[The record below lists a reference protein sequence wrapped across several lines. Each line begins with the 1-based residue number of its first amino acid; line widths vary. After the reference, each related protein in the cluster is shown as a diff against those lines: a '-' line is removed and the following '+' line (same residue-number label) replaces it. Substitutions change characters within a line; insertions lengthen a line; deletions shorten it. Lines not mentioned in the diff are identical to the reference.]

1 MHDVV
6 QKVVQYKIYSTLDM
20 SSAYHQVEIPACDGM
35 YTAFQAERSLWQ
47 WKRIPFGLT
56 NGVPCFQ
63 RIIDEIIKINKCTG
77 TYAYLDNITVGGK
90 TQEEHDANLEK
101 FLKVAKDCNLTM
113 NKDKCVYSAEC
124 INLLG
129 YQINS
134 GSLKHDPALVETLL
148 ELSPPQNSKE
158 LQRVVGLFAYYAQWI
173 GKYSDKIKPLI
184 NNSCFPLTGSPLE
197 TFKLLKSELADVSL
211 GVIDEKEQFVVE
223 TDASNVAL
231 SATLNQ
237 NNRPVAFCSKSLTKS
252 ELQHFSVEK
261 EAAAIVE
268 AVRK

>member
-1 MHDVV
+1 M
-6 QKVVQYKIYSTLDM
+6 
-20 SSAYHQVEIPACDGM
+20 
-35 YTAFQAERSLWQ
+35 
-47 WKRIPFGLT
+47 
-56 NGVPCFQ
+56 
-63 RIIDEIIKINKCTG
+63 
-77 TYAYLDNITVGGK
+77 DNITVGGK
-90 TQEEHDANLEK
+90 TQEEHDVNLAK
-101 FLKVAKDCNLTM
+101 FLKVAKDCNLTL

-134 GSLKHDPALVETLL
+134 GFLKPDPERAETLL
-148 ELSPPQNSKE
+148 KLSPPRNSKE

-184 NNSCFPLTGSPLE
+184 NNSCFPLTGSALE

-237 NNRPVAFCSKSLTKS
+237 NNRPVAFFLD
-252 ELQHFSVEK
+252 L
-261 EAAAIVE
+261 
-268 AVRK
+268 

>member
-1 MHDVV
+1 MHRYVRLSG
-6 QKVVQYKIYSTLDM
+6 QHHSW
-20 SSAYHQVEIPACDGM
+20 
-35 YTAFQAERSLWQ
+35 R
-47 WKRIPFGLT
+47 
-56 NGVPCFQ
+56 
-63 RIIDEIIKINKCTG
+63 
-77 TYAYLDNITVGGK
+77 K

-101 FLKVAKDCNLTM
+101 FLKVAKDCNLTL

-134 GSLKHDPALVETLL
+134 SSLKPDPAQVETLL
-148 ELSPPQNSKE
+148 KFSLPQNSKE
-158 LQRVVGLFAYYAQWI
+158 LQQVVGLFTYYAQWI

-184 NNSCFPLTGSPLE
+184 NNSCFPLTGSALE
-197 TFKLLKSELADVSL
+197 TFKLLKSELAGVSL

-237 NNRPVAFCSKSLTKS
+237 NN
-252 ELQHFSVEK
+252 
-261 EAAAIVE
+261 
-268 AVRK
+268 

>member
-1 MHDVV
+1 MKEQD
-6 QKVVQYKIYSTLDM
+6 
-20 SSAYHQVEIPACDGM
+20 P
-35 YTAFQAERSLWQ
+35 
-47 WKRIPFGLT
+47 
-56 NGVPCFQ
+56 
-63 RIIDEIIKINKCTG
+63 IIDEIIKSNKCTG

-101 FLKVAKDCNLTM
+101 FLKVAKDCNLSLF
-113 NKDKCVYSAEC
+113 KVKC

-134 GSLKHDPALVETLL
+134 GSLKPDPARVETLL
-148 ELSPPQNSKE
+148 KLSPPRNSKE

-184 NNSCFPLTGSPLE
+184 NNCCFPLTGSALE

-211 GVIDEKEQFVVE
+211 WVIDEKEQFVVE

-237 NNRPVAFCSKSLTKS
+237 NNRLVAFFLD
-252 ELQHFSVEK
+252 L
-261 EAAAIVE
+261 
-268 AVRK
+268 